1 MMEQCK
7 TCQVNFE
14 ITDLDLKFYEKVSPV
29 FKTTEGLSLQLKIP
43 PPTLCPDCRQQRR
56 LSFRN
61 ERNLYK
67 RKCDL
72 CKKDIISIYSPDKR
86 YIVYCSDCW
95 WGDKWDFLEY
105 GKNYD
110 FNKSFFEQFNKLML
124 LVPRLSIINRN
135 SQNSEY
141 TNICEKNKN
150 CYLLIESSDNED
162 CLYSYWLQKSKN
174 CIDCSFCNECI
185 LVYESDNC
193 ENCYNLKF
201 SQNCQNCIDS
211 YFLQNCIACKNCFGC
226 INLRQKEFYI
236 FNKVYSKKEYFIKLN
251 ELLNKNFHD
260 FQNTKNDIF
269 QFFDK
274 YPRKFAQ
281 IIQSENCSGDYI
293 SNSKECLECFHAQE
307 AEYCK
312 YSTHIWRNSK
322 FIFDC
327 DTVGMNSELAYEC
340 INTAIN
346 SYNNKFCNRCWTVT
360 DSFYSNDCD
369 NSINLFGCVSL
380 RHKQYCILNKQYTKE
395 EYEKLVPKIIEA
407 MKSPKSPL
415 TRGLGHPLDKGGL
428 GDCEWGEFFPSS
440 ISPFGYNETVA
451 QEYFPLTKEQALRST
466 RGCNPLFKWSD
477 YEPEFPHVEK
487 IIPANLLPDN
497 INEIPDDILN
507 WAVECEIT
515 KKPFKI
521 IKPELDFYRKMNL
534 PIPRKHPDQRHKDR
548 MALRNP
554 RKLWKRNC
562 IKCNAEI
569 QTTYS
574 HERREIIYCEDCYLK
589 NIY

>member
-1 MMEQCK
+1 MFKQCK
-7 TCQVNFE
+7 NCQQSFE
-14 ITDLDLKFYEKVSPV
+14 IIDEDLKFYEKVSPE
-29 FKTTEGLSLQLKIP
+29 FCGKKYLIP
-43 PPTLCPDCRQQRR
+43 APSLCPECRQQRR
-56 LSFRN
+56 LTFRN
-61 ERNLYK
+61 ERKLYK

-72 CKKDIISIYSPDKR
+72 CKKDIISIYSPDKK
-86 YIVYCSDCW
+86 YIVYCPDCW
-95 WGDKWDFLEY
+95 WSDKWNDLEY

-124 LVPRLSIINRN
+124 SVPRLSIINRN

-174 CIDCSFCNECI
+174 CVDCSFCNECI

-236 FNKVYSKKEYFIKLN
+236 FNKIYSKKEYFIKLN

-260 FQNTKNDIF
+260 FQNIKNDIF
-269 QFFDK
+269 QFFNK

-293 SNSKECLECFHAQE
+293 LNSKECLECFHAQE

-312 YSTHIWRNSK
+312 YSTHVWRSSK

-327 DTVGMNSELAYEC
+327 DTVGINSELAYEC

-369 NSINLFGCVSL
+369 NSTNLFGCVSL
-380 RHKQYCILNKQYTKE
+380 KHKQYCILNKQYTKE
-395 EYEKLVPKIIEA
+395 EYEKLVPKIIES
-407 MKSPKSPL
+407 MIKN
-415 TRGLGHPLDKGGL
+415 G
-428 GDCEWGEFFPSS
+428 EWGEFFPSS

-451 QEYFPLTKEQALRST
+451 QEYFPLTKSAVGNADLHSLR
-466 RGCNPLFKWSD
+466 RFKWSD
-477 YEPEFPHVEK
+477 YEPEFPKVEK
-487 IIPANLLPDN
+487 IIPANLLPDS
-497 INEIPDDILN
+497 INDIPNDILN

-521 IKPELDFYRKMNL
+521 IKPELEFYRKMNL
-534 PIPRKHPDQRHKDR
+534 PIPRRHPDLRHKDR

-562 IKCNAEI
+562 MKCNSEI

-574 HERREIIYCEDCYLK
+574 LERKEIVYCEKCYLGSM
-589 NIY
+589 Y